1 MRHCAHDCRPTGAA
15 LFVFEIPMSTHTL
28 DTASAPA
35 RARVAGHSALLA
47 LITRLH
53 FYIGLFVGPF
63 ILVAAV
69 TGTLFVLTPQIENLL
84 YADQLHTTSTG
95 PAQPLASQ
103 VRAAQERIGPGP
115 RLFAVRPA
123 PAPGDTTRVMF
134 TQPGM
139 GDSESRALFV
149 DPATLEIKGDM
160 TVYGTSGT
168 LPFRT
173 TLDYLHRNLM
183 LGDLGRNYSELAA
196 SWMWLATLGGLVLW
210 WAGRRRKA
218 NANQAMAQ
226 AAAQA
231 RSPRLRARRW
241 HTLLGLWLAL
251 GLLFLSATGL
261 TWSNWAGGRVDQ
273 LRAQLGWITPAI
285 SLKLPGAAAA
295 DAAAAGA
302 AAAGPATGGGE
313 HAHHHGGM
321 QMGGAAGMAAPMAA
335 APMATPM
342 AAPQNPARDFDRIL
356 QTARQ
361 GGIDSTQLEIRP
373 PRSADQAW
381 MVREVDRSWPTQ
393 VDTIAIDPATYTITS
408 RADFDTFPLIAKL
421 IRWGV
426 DMHMGIL
433 FGWPNQL
440 LMGAIGL
447 ALSAMIVLGYRMW
460 WLRRPAAGAGAQT
473 VTQAWAALG
482 WPARIAALAVA
493 AALGWCLPV
502 MGVSLLAFLLVD
514 VVRSWRLQAA
524 TRRA

>member
-1 MRHCAHDCRPTGAA
+1 
-15 LFVFEIPMSTHTL
+15 MSTQTL
-28 DTASAPA
+28 DSPATAARPQAVTRSAW
-35 RARVAGHSALLA
+35 LA

-69 TGTLFVLTPQIENLL
+69 TGTLFVLTPQIESLL
-84 YADQLHTTSTG
+84 YADQLRTASTG
-95 PAQPLASQ
+95 PAQSLSAQ
-103 VRAAQERIGPGP
+103 VQAAQARIGAGP

-134 TQPGM
+134 TQPGL

-149 DPATLEIKGDM
+149 DPVTLDIKGDM
-160 TVYGTSGT
+160 IVYGTSGT

-183 LGDLGRNYSELAA
+183 LGELGRNYSELAA

-210 WAGRRRKA
+210 LAGRRR
-218 NANQAMAQ
+218 
-226 AAAQA
+226 AAATQA
-231 RSPRLRARRW
+231 SRSPRLRARRW

-251 GLLFLSATGL
+251 GLMFLSATGL

-273 LRAQLGWITPAI
+273 LRAQLGWITP
-285 SLKLPGAAAA
+285 SVTLKL
-295 DAAAAGA
+295 AGA
-302 AAAGPATGGGE
+302 QQAGLPAGTQAAPAGEGGE
-313 HAHHHGGM
+313 HADHHG
-321 QMGGAAGMAAPMAA
+321 PMADHGA
-335 APMATPM
+335 MSGHGEHAGHGAMMMATSGP
-342 AAPQNPARDFDRIL
+342 APSLTGDIDRIL

-361 GGIDSTQLEIRP
+361 GGIDSDQLEIRP
-373 PRSADQAW
+373 PRSADLAW
-381 MVREVDRSWPTQ
+381 TVREVDRSWPTQ

-408 RADFDTFPLIAKL
+408 RADFATFPLIAKL

-440 LMGAIGL
+440 LMGAIGI
-447 ALSAMIVLGYRMW
+447 ALTAMIILGYRMW
-460 WLRRPAAGAGAQT
+460 WLRRPVSVAGQT
-473 VTQAWAALG
+473 LTQAWAGLS
-482 WPARIAALAVA
+482 WPGRIAVLALA

-502 MGVSLLAFLLVD
+502 MGVSLLAFLVVD
-514 VVRSWRLQAA
+514 VLRSALRRQPPSPP

>member
-1 MRHCAHDCRPTGAA
+1 
-15 LFVFEIPMSTHTL
+15 
-28 DTASAPA
+28 
-35 RARVAGHSALLA
+35 
-47 LITRLH
+47 
-53 FYIGLFVGPF
+53 
-63 ILVAAV
+63 
-69 TGTLFVLTPQIENLL
+69 
-84 YADQLHTTSTG
+84 
-95 PAQPLASQ
+95 
-103 VRAAQERIGPGP
+103 
-115 RLFAVRPA
+115 
-123 PAPGDTTRVMF
+123 
-134 TQPGM
+134 
-139 GDSESRALFV
+139 
-149 DPATLEIKGDM
+149 
-160 TVYGTSGT
+160 
-168 LPFRT
+168 
-173 TLDYLHRNLM
+173 
-183 LGDLGRNYSELAA
+183 
-196 SWMWLATLGGLVLW
+196 
-210 WAGRRRKA
+210 
-218 NANQAMAQ
+218 
-226 AAAQA
+226 
-231 RSPRLRARRW
+231 LRARRW
-241 HTLLGLWLAL
+241 HSLLGLWLAL

-285 SLKLPGAAAA
+285 TLKLPG
-295 DAAAAGA
+295 AAAGA
-302 AAAGPATGGGE
+302 AAAGPAMGGGE

-321 QMGGAAGMAAPMAA
+321 QMEGGAMAAP
-335 APMATPM
+335 TP
-342 AAPQNPARDFDRIL
+342 APQDPARDFDRIL

-473 VTQAWAALG
+473 LTQAWAALG
-482 WPARIAALAVA
+482 WPARIAVLAVA

-502 MGVSLLAFLLVD
+502 MGVSLLAFLVVD
-514 VVRSWRLQAA
+514 VLRSWRLQLP

>member
-1 MRHCAHDCRPTGAA
+1 
-15 LFVFEIPMSTHTL
+15 MSTHTL

-35 RARVAGHSALLA
+35 RARVAGNSALLA

-69 TGTLFVLTPQIENLL
+69 TGTLFVLTPQIESLL
-84 YADQLHTTSTG
+84 YADQLHTASTG

-103 VRAAQERIGPGP
+103 VRAAQDRIGPGP

-149 DPATLEIKGDM
+149 DPVTLGIKGDM

-183 LGDLGRNYSELAA
+183 LGALGRNYSELAA

-241 HTLLGLWLAL
+241 HSLLGLWLAL

-285 SLKLPGAAAA
+285 TLKLPG
-295 DAAAAGA
+295 AAAGA
-302 AAAGPATGGGE
+302 AAAGAAAGPAMGGGE

-321 QMGGAAGMAAPMAA
+321 QMGGGAMAAPMAA
-335 APMATPM
+335 
-342 AAPQNPARDFDRIL
+342 PQDPARDFDRIL

-373 PRSADQAW
+373 PRSAEQAW
-381 MVREVDRSWPTQ
+381 LVREVDRSWPTQ

-460 WLRRPAAGAGAQT
+460 WLRRPAAGVGAQT
-473 VTQAWAALG
+473 LTQAWAALG
-482 WPARIAALAVA
+482 WPARIAVLAVA

-502 MGVSLLAFLLVD
+502 MGVSLLAFLVVD
-514 VVRSWRLQAA
+514 VLRSWRLQLP

>member
-1 MRHCAHDCRPTGAA
+1 
-15 LFVFEIPMSTHTL
+15 MSTHTL

-35 RARVAGHSALLA
+35 RARVAGNSALLA

-69 TGTLFVLTPQIENLL
+69 TGTLFVLTPQIESLL
-84 YADQLHTTSTG
+84 YADQLHTASTG
-95 PAQPLASQ
+95 PAQPLANQ

-149 DPATLEIKGDM
+149 DPVTLDIKGDM

-183 LGDLGRNYSELAA
+183 LGALGRNYSELAA

-241 HTLLGLWLAL
+241 HSLLGLWLAL

-285 SLKLPGAAAA
+285 TLKLPG
-295 DAAAAGA
+295 AAAGA
-302 AAAGPATGGGE
+302 AAAGAAATGPAMGGGE

-321 QMGGAAGMAAPMAA
+321 QMGGGAMAAPRPAL
-335 APMATPM
+335 
-342 AAPQNPARDFDRIL
+342 QDPARDFDRIL

-393 VDTIAIDPATYTITS
+393 VDTIAIDPAAYTITS

-473 VTQAWAALG
+473 LTQAWAALG
-482 WPARIAALAVA
+482 WPARIAVLAVA

-502 MGVSLLAFLLVD
+502 MGVSLLAFLVVD
-514 VVRSWRLQAA
+514 VLRSWRLQLP

>member
-1 MRHCAHDCRPTGAA
+1 
-15 LFVFEIPMSTHTL
+15 MSTHTL

-35 RARVAGHSALLA
+35 RARVAGNSALLA

-69 TGTLFVLTPQIENLL
+69 TGTLFVLTPQIESLL
-84 YADQLHTTSTG
+84 YADQLHTASTG
-95 PAQPLASQ
+95 PAQPLANQ

-149 DPATLEIKGDM
+149 DPVTLDIKGDM

-183 LGDLGRNYSELAA
+183 LGALGRNYSELAA

-241 HTLLGLWLAL
+241 HSLLGLWLAL

-285 SLKLPGAAAA
+285 TLKLPGAAA
-295 DAAAAGA
+295 GA
-302 AAAGPATGGGE
+302 ATGPAMGGGE

-321 QMGGAAGMAAPMAA
+321 QMGGGAMAAPMAA
-335 APMATPM
+335 
-342 AAPQNPARDFDRIL
+342 PQDPARDFDRIL

-473 VTQAWAALG
+473 LTQAWAALG

-493 AALGWCLPV
+493 AVLGWCLPV
-502 MGVSLLAFLLVD
+502 MGVSLLAFLVVD
-514 VVRSWRLQAA
+514 VLRSWRLQLP

>member
-1 MRHCAHDCRPTGAA
+1 
-15 LFVFEIPMSTHTL
+15 MSTHTL

-35 RARVAGHSALLA
+35 RARVAGNSALLA

-69 TGTLFVLTPQIENLL
+69 TGTLFVLTPQIESLL
-84 YADQLHTTSTG
+84 YADQLHTASTG
-95 PAQPLASQ
+95 PAQPLANQ

-149 DPATLEIKGDM
+149 DPVTLDIKGDM

-183 LGDLGRNYSELAA
+183 LGALGRNYSELAA

-226 AAAQA
+226 AAQA

-241 HTLLGLWLAL
+241 HSLLGLWLAL

-285 SLKLPGAAAA
+285 TLKLPG
-295 DAAAAGA
+295 AAAGA
-302 AAAGPATGGGE
+302 AAAGPAMGGGE

-321 QMGGAAGMAAPMAA
+321 QMGGGAMAAP
-335 APMATPM
+335 TP
-342 AAPQNPARDFDRIL
+342 ALQDPARDFDRIL

-473 VTQAWAALG
+473 LTQAWAALG
-482 WPARIAALAVA
+482 WPARIAVLAVA

-502 MGVSLLAFLLVD
+502 MGVSLLAFLVVD
-514 VVRSWRLQAA
+514 ALRSWRLQLP

>member
-1 MRHCAHDCRPTGAA
+1 
-15 LFVFEIPMSTHTL
+15 
-28 DTASAPA
+28 
-35 RARVAGHSALLA
+35 
-47 LITRLH
+47 
-53 FYIGLFVGPF
+53 
-63 ILVAAV
+63 
-69 TGTLFVLTPQIENLL
+69 
-84 YADQLHTTSTG
+84 
-95 PAQPLASQ
+95 
-103 VRAAQERIGPGP
+103 
-115 RLFAVRPA
+115 
-123 PAPGDTTRVMF
+123 
-134 TQPGM
+134 
-139 GDSESRALFV
+139 
-149 DPATLEIKGDM
+149 
-160 TVYGTSGT
+160 
-168 LPFRT
+168 
-173 TLDYLHRNLM
+173 
-183 LGDLGRNYSELAA
+183 
-196 SWMWLATLGGLVLW
+196 
-210 WAGRRRKA
+210 
-218 NANQAMAQ
+218 
-226 AAAQA
+226 
-231 RSPRLRARRW
+231 
-241 HTLLGLWLAL
+241 LWLAL

-285 SLKLPGAAAA
+285 TLKLPGAAA
-295 DAAAAGA
+295 GA
-302 AAAGPATGGGE
+302 AIGPAMGGGE

-321 QMGGAAGMAAPMAA
+321 QMGGGAMAASIA
-335 APMATPM
+335 APTP
-342 AAPQNPARDFDRIL
+342 ALQDPARDFDRIL

-393 VDTIAIDPATYTITS
+393 VDTIAIDPATHTITS

-473 VTQAWAALG
+473 LTQAWAALG

-502 MGVSLLAFLLVD
+502 MGVSLLAFLVVD
-514 VVRSWRLQAA
+514 VLRSWRLQLP

>member
-1 MRHCAHDCRPTGAA
+1 
-15 LFVFEIPMSTHTL
+15 
-28 DTASAPA
+28 
-35 RARVAGHSALLA
+35 
-47 LITRLH
+47 
-53 FYIGLFVGPF
+53 
-63 ILVAAV
+63 
-69 TGTLFVLTPQIENLL
+69 
-84 YADQLHTTSTG
+84 
-95 PAQPLASQ
+95 
-103 VRAAQERIGPGP
+103 
-115 RLFAVRPA
+115 
-123 PAPGDTTRVMF
+123 
-134 TQPGM
+134 
-139 GDSESRALFV
+139 
-149 DPATLEIKGDM
+149 
-160 TVYGTSGT
+160 
-168 LPFRT
+168 
-173 TLDYLHRNLM
+173 M
-183 LGDLGRNYSELAA
+183 LGALGRNYSELAA
-196 SWMWLATLGGLVLW
+196 SWMWLAPLGGLVLW
-210 WAGRRRKA
+210 WAGRRRKLA
-218 NANQAMAQ
+218 ANQV
-226 AAAQA
+226 AAQA

-241 HTLLGLWLAL
+241 HSLLGLWLAL

-285 SLKLPGAAAA
+285 TLKLPGAAA
-295 DAAAAGA
+295 
-302 AAAGPATGGGE
+302 GPAMGGGE

-321 QMGGAAGMAAPMAA
+321 QMGGGGMT
-335 APMATPM
+335 APMATPTP
-342 AAPQNPARDFDRIL
+342 APQDPARDFDRIL

-373 PRSADQAW
+373 PRTADQAW

-460 WLRRPAAGAGAQT
+460 WLRRPAAGAGSQT
-473 VTQAWAALG
+473 LTQAWAALG

-502 MGVSLLAFLLVD
+502 MGVSLLAFLVVD
-514 VVRSWRLQAA
+514 VLRSWRLQLP

>member
-1 MRHCAHDCRPTGAA
+1 
-15 LFVFEIPMSTHTL
+15 MSTHTL

-35 RARVAGHSALLA
+35 RARVAGNSALLA

-69 TGTLFVLTPQIENLL
+69 TGTLFVLTPQIESLL
-84 YADQLHTTSTG
+84 YADQLHTASTG

-103 VRAAQERIGPGP
+103 VRAAQDRIGPGP

-149 DPATLEIKGDM
+149 DPVTLDIKGDM

-183 LGDLGRNYSELAA
+183 LGALGRNYSELAA

-218 NANQAMAQ
+218 NTNQAMAQ

-241 HTLLGLWLAL
+241 HSLLGLWLAL

-285 SLKLPGAAAA
+285 TLKLPG
-295 DAAAAGA
+295 AAAGA
-302 AAAGPATGGGE
+302 AAAGPAMGGGE

-321 QMGGAAGMAAPMAA
+321 QMGGGAMAAPTTAL
-335 APMATPM
+335 
-342 AAPQNPARDFDRIL
+342 QDPARDFDRIL

-473 VTQAWAALG
+473 LTQAWAALG
-482 WPARIAALAVA
+482 WPARIAVLAVA

-502 MGVSLLAFLLVD
+502 MGVSLLAFLVVD
-514 VVRSWRLQAA
+514 VLRSWRLQLP